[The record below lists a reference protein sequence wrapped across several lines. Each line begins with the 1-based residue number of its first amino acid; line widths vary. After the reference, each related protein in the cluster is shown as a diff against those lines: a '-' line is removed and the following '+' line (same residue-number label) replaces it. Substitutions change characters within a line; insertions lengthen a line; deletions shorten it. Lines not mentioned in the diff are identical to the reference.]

1 MSKKC
6 RNYSPIQAGI
16 AQSLAR
22 PLLSSPSLAQPWPF
36 TASVGYRCLRA
47 YSASNSDRA
56 SLSNDSK
63 EPVIRQVL
71 SPVFGFVEQVED
83 AQRSDRRLQTAAGG
97 VEQIFAGCAA
107 VQVEGGAAGM
117 LVALRGA
124 SQGDEGGRGL
134 CGDGFARIRCR
145 SGKVRS
151 ASQNAKQRASA
162 SHRQHAIALN
172 GRFDSSSC
180 GDAVPG
186 SSASPP
192 TPETP
197 CPTAFSCS
205 SWP

>member
-1 MSKKC
+1 M
-6 RNYSPIQAGI
+6 NIPAHIETPLTPG
-16 AQSLAR
+16 LAEG
-22 PLLSSPSLAQPWPF
+22 

-124 SQGDEGGRGL
+124 SQGMKVEGD
-134 CGDGFARIRCR
+134 C
-145 SGKVRS
+145 
-151 ASQNAKQRASA
+151 
-162 SHRQHAIALN
+162 
-172 GRFDSSSC
+172 
-180 GDAVPG
+180 AVTVLPV
-186 SSASPP
+186 
-192 TPETP
+192 
-197 CPTAFSCS
+197 
-205 SWP
+205 

>member
-1 MSKKC
+1 M
-6 RNYSPIQAGI
+6 NIPAHIETPLTPGLAGGH
-16 AQSLAR
+16 R
-22 PLLSSPSLAQPWPF
+22 
-36 TASVGYRCLRA
+36 LR
-47 YSASNSDRA
+47 RL
-56 SLSNDSK
+56 SLSACVFRL
-63 EPVIRQVL
+63 EQRQGVAEQRQQGAGDAAVL
-71 SPVFGFVEQVED
+71 SPVFGFVEQVKE
-83 AQRSDRRLQTAAGG
+83 AQRSDRRLQPAAGG

-134 CGDGFARIRCR
+134 CGDGFARTRRR